1 MALDEVAVRSGPW
14 DSQAVAR
21 FLGETA
27 IPVRLASNGP
37 EHPIVQ
43 SLWFSFDGAAL
54 WCCTHKDSILVARL
68 TRDARCGFEVCA
80 DSPPYRGVRGTGTAT
95 AEPAAAT
102 IVLPGL
108 ISRYG
113 QEGTPLATWLLSR
126 IHDEVAIRISDLS
139 VTSWDYSARMQ
150 SSSIVRGAV

>member
-1 MALDEVAVRSGPW
+1 
-14 DSQAVAR
+14 
-21 FLGETA
+21 
-27 IPVRLASNGP
+27 
-37 EHPIVQ
+37 VQ